1 MKKILTILIFSGDR
15 FCIKNL
21 LNDIV
26 KLDNKNIDIK
36 VVEWTEKKKI
46 LIKKKKIYLNFFK
59 KIKNFSVD
67 YEYGN
72 WELKYL
78 KFINKFNSK
87 YILVIGD
94 DDRINVSNFKKIF
107 KYLNLNFSGITLSF
121 QNFTST
127 KEIKKFKNFSS
138 NVIRP
143 FDIYTDLNKIGFTSC
158 QIIRTDLINKIFEK
172 VKKSLLKTQFPQNFI
187 ILKIIKKF
195 NNWKVIDLK
204 CIHNHFGNID
214 YFIKEPKRILIR
226 LKSEYEGYFVPLKE
240 NYFNFS
246 KNKLEKI
253 YKEIFFKNILSWLF
267 LSLKYCGKKNTYI
280 TIKKHRE
287 IIHEPLLVKVSLFLF
302 YISPFFILN
311 FMKIVRRMI
320 VK

>member
-1 MKKILTILIFSGDR
+1 MKILTILIFSGDR
-15 FCIKNL
+15 FCIKYL
-21 LNDIV
+21 LNDIA
-26 KLDNKNIDIK
+26 KLDNKNLDVK

-46 LIKKKKIYLNFFK
+46 LIKKKNIYLNFYK

-67 YEYGN
+67 YEHGN
-72 WELKYL
+72 WEYKYS

-107 KYLNLNFSGITLSF
+107 KYLNSNFSGITLSF
-121 QNFTST
+121 QNFTRR

-158 QIIRTDLINKIFEK
+158 QIIRTDLINKIFKK
-172 VKKSLLKTQFPQNFI
+172 VEKSLLRTQFPQNFI

-204 CIHNHFGNID
+204 CIHNHIGNID
-214 YFIKEPKRILIR
+214 YFIKKPKRILTR
-226 LKSEYEGYFVPLKE
+226 LISEYEGYFVPLKE

-246 KNKLEKI
+246 KNKLDKI
-253 YKEIFFKNILSWLF
+253 YKKIFFKNILSWLF
-267 LSLKYCGKKNTYI
+267 LSLKYCGKKITYI

-287 IIHEPLLVKVSLFLF
+287 IIDEPLLIKVTLFLL
-302 YISPFFILN
+302 YITPVFILN
-311 FMKIVRRMI
+311 FMKIFRRMI